1 MAATTQQ
8 AATAECKNFIGGQ
21 WSASASGKTLARE
34 NPADWREIVGAYQD
48 STIED
53 VVAACDAA
61 AGAFP
66 AWAALAGP
74 ARGAFLHKA
83 ADILEARVEDVARTM
98 TREMGKTIGEARG
111 ETRRGVTILRY
122 FAQEGLREMG
132 LTIPSADA
140 RTLMYTTRV
149 PLGPVALIT
158 PWNFPVAI
166 PMWKLAP
173 ALAYGNTV
181 VLKPAGLATVTA
193 TRLVECLVDAGLPAG
208 VLNLL
213 GGSGGRI
220 GSALAKNPHVHGI
233 SFTGS
238 NAVGRQ
244 LAGEAL
250 ERNTKYQL
258 EMGGKNPVIV
268 CDDADLAQAV
278 ELTVSGAMRS
288 TGQKCTATSRAIVM
302 EAVRQE
308 FTERVVARCR
318 ELKVGSGLDESVYMG
333 PAVSRDQLETDLR
346 YIQAGKDEGARL
358 LCGGGQPTGD
368 AYAHGYFVQPTVF
381 DQVRPTMTIAQEEI
395 FGPVLGIM
403 AAGSMEEALALANDV
418 KFGLSASLFT
428 RDINRVL
435 QFASFMDAGML
446 RVNGET
452 AGVEPQAPFGG
463 MKASSSHSRE
473 QGRAALE
480 FFTSVK
486 TVTFSPAGA

>member
-1 MAATTQQ
+1 
-8 AATAECKNFIGGQ
+8 
-21 WSASASGKTLARE
+21 
-34 NPADWREIVGAYQD
+34 
-48 STIED
+48 
-53 VVAACDAA
+53 
-61 AGAFP
+61 
-66 AWAALAGP
+66 
-74 ARGAFLHKA
+74 
-83 ADILEARVEDVARTM
+83 LEARVEDVARTM

-111 ETRRGVTILRY
+111 ESQRGVTILRY
-122 FAQEGLREMG
+122 FAQEGLREVG

-140 RTLMYTTRV
+140 RTLMFTTRV

-173 ALAYGNTV
+173 ALAYGNTI

-193 TRLVECLVDAGLPAG
+193 TRIVECLAEAGLPAG

-220 GSALAKNPHVHGI
+220 GSALAKNPQIHGI

-238 NAVGRQ
+238 NTVGRQ
-244 LAGEAL
+244 LAGDAL

-268 CDDADLAQAV
+268 CEDADMAQAV

-288 TGQKCTATSRAIVM
+288 TGQKCTATSRAIVL
-302 EAVRQE
+302 ESVLQE

-318 ELKVGSGLDESVYMG
+318 ELKVGPGLDETVYMG
-333 PAVSRDQLETDLR
+333 PAVSKDQLETDLHF
-346 YIQAGKDEGARL
+346 IQVGKDEGARL
-358 LCGGGQPTGD
+358 LCGGGQPAGERF
-368 AYAHGYFVQPTVF
+368 ARGYFVEPTVF
-381 DQVRPTMTIAQEEI
+381 DRVTPAMKIAQEEI

-403 AAGSMEEALALANDV
+403 RAGNMDEAIAMANDV
-418 KFGLSASLFT
+418 RFGLSASIFT

-435 QFASFMDAGML
+435 RFATSVEAGMI

-486 TVTFSPAGA
+486 TVSFSPAGA

>member
-1 MAATTQQ
+1 
-8 AATAECKNFIGGQ
+8 
-21 WSASASGKTLARE
+21 
-34 NPADWREIVGAYQD
+34 
-48 STIED
+48 
-53 VVAACDAA
+53 
-61 AGAFP
+61 
-66 AWAALAGP
+66 
-74 ARGAFLHKA
+74 
-83 ADILEARVEDVARTM
+83 
-98 TREMGKTIGEARG
+98 MGKTIGEARG

-122 FAQEGLREMG
+122 FAQEGLRETG
-132 LTIPSADA
+132 LTIPSADV

-193 TRLVECLVDAGLPAG
+193 TRIVECLVDAGLPAG

-244 LAGEAL
+244 LAGDAL

-258 EMGGKNPVIV
+258 EMGGKNPVVV
-268 CDDADLAQAV
+268 CEDADLAQAV
-278 ELTVSGAMRS
+278 ELTVTGAMRS
-288 TGQKCTATSRAIVM
+288 TGQKCTATSRAIVLQSV
-302 EAVRQE
+302 AKE

-318 ELKVGSGLDESVYMG
+318 ELKVGPGLDDTVYMG

-346 YIQAGKDEGARL
+346 YIQIGKHEGARL
-358 LCGGGQPTGD
+358 LCGGGQPAGEQF
-368 AYAHGYFVQPTVF
+368 AHGYFVEPTVF
-381 DQVRPTMTIAQEEI
+381 DQVTPAMRIAQEEI
-395 FGPVLGIM
+395 FGPVLGIIP
-403 AAGSMEEALALANDV
+403 AADIAEALALANGV
-418 KFGLSASLFT
+418 SFGLSASIFT

-435 QFASFMDAGML
+435 QFAASVDAGMI
-446 RVNGET
+446 RVNSET

-463 MKASSSHSRE
+463 MKESSSHSRE

-486 TVTFSPAGA
+486 TVSFSPAGA

>member
-1 MAATTQQ
+1 MALETQTTATM
-8 AATAECKNFIGGQ
+8 ECKNYIGGA
-21 WSASASGKTLARE
+21 WLPSNSAKMLSRE
-34 NPADWREIVGAYQD
+34 NPADWREVVGTYQD
-48 STIED
+48 STVDD
-53 VVAACDAA
+53 VVAACDSAA
-61 AGAFP
+61 RAFP
-66 AWAALAGP
+66 GWSALAGP
-74 ARGAFLHKA
+74 ARGEFLRTA
-83 ADILEARVEDVARTM
+83 ADILEARVEDVARTL
-98 TREMGKTIGEARG
+98 TREMGKTLGEARG

-122 FAQEGLREMG
+122 FSQEGLRETG

-140 RTLMYTTRV
+140 RTLMFTTRV

-193 TRLVECLVDAGLPAG
+193 TKIVECLVDAGLPAG

-220 GSALAKNPHVHGI
+220 GSALAKNAHIHGI

-244 LAGEAL
+244 LAGDAL

-268 CDDADLAQAV
+268 CEDADIAQAV
-278 ELTVSGAMRS
+278 ELTVTGAMRS
-288 TGQKCTATSRAIVM
+288 TGQKCTATSRAIVQ
-302 EAVRQE
+302 ESVVQE

-318 ELKVGSGLDESVYMG
+318 TLKVGSGLDESVYMG

-346 YIQAGKDEGARL
+346 YIQIGTDEGARL

-368 AYAHGYFVQPTVF
+368 AFAHGYFVEPTVF
-381 DQVRPTMTIAQEEI
+381 DQVTPAMRIAQEEI

-403 AAGSMEEALALANDV
+403 RAANLEEALTLANDV
-418 KFGLSASLFT
+418 KFGLSASIFT

-435 QFASFMDAGML
+435 QFVTLVDAGMI

-486 TVTFSPAGA
+486 TVSFSPAGA

>member
-1 MAATTQQ
+1 MVVDTQQ
-8 AATAECKNFIGGQ
+8 TATAECRNYIGGA
-21 WSASASGKTLARE
+21 WVTATSGKTLSRE
-34 NPADWREIVGAYQD
+34 NPADWRETVGTYQD
-48 STIED
+48 STAED

-61 AGAFP
+61 ARAFP
-66 AWAALAGP
+66 GWSGLAGP
-74 ARGAFLHKA
+74 ARGEFLRRA
-83 ADILEARVEDVARTM
+83 ADILEARLEDVARTM

-122 FAQEGLREMG
+122 FAQEGLREVG

-193 TRLVECLVDAGLPAG
+193 TRIVECLADAGLPAG

-220 GSALAKNPHVHGI
+220 GSALAKNPHIHGI

-244 LAGEAL
+244 LAGDAL

-268 CDDADLAQAV
+268 CEDADLAQAV

-288 TGQKCTATSRAIVM
+288 TGQKCTATSRAIVLQPV
-302 EAVRQE
+302 AQE
-308 FTERVVARCR
+308 FTDRVVARCR

-346 YIQAGKDEGARL
+346 YIQIGREEGARL
-358 LCGGGQPTGD
+358 LCGGGQPAGEH
-368 AYAHGYFVQPTVF
+368 YAHGYFVEPTVF
-381 DQVRPTMTIAQEEI
+381 DQVTPAMRIAQEEI
-395 FGPVLGIM
+395 FGPVLGITR
-403 AAGSMEEALALANDV
+403 ASGMEEALALANDV
-418 KFGLSASLFT
+418 TFGLSASIFT

-435 QFASFMDAGML
+435 QFAASVDAGMV

-486 TVTFSPAGA
+486 TVSFSPAGA